1 MIEASPYIVTV
12 VASLVIS
19 QALKYVFLVI
29 WGRNLD
35 HMRQWYASGNLP
47 STHGTSVV
55 ALLVVIGLHD
65 GVESGLF
72 GLALLL
78 AVIVMY
84 DTIMLRRSVGDQGR
98 AVQELIK
105 TIKSDIVLPR
115 AAKGHTPLELIA
127 GVLLG
132 ALIGTVVF
140 FATK

>member
-1 MIEASPYIVTV
+1 MIEASPYVVTV
-12 VASLVIS
+12 VASLAIS
-19 QALKYVFLVI
+19 QALKYVFLAI
-29 WGRNLD
+29 RGRNLD
-35 HMRQWYASGNLP
+35 HMRQWYASGSMP
-47 STHGTSVV
+47 STHGTSVI

-98 AVQELIK
+98 AVQELIRA
-105 TIKSDIVLPR
+105 TKSDVVLPC
-115 AAKGHTPLELIA
+115 AAKGHTPLELIVGA
-127 GVLLG
+127 LLG
-132 ALIGTVVF
+132 GLIGTVVF